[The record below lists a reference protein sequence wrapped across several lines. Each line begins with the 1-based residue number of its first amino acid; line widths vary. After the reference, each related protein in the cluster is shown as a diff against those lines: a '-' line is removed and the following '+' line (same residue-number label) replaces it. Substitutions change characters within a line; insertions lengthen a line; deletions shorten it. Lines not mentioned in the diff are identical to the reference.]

1 MILFCDKSIRW
12 AVLLSILQLGLIAC
26 KPGTTKN
33 EVVSVE
39 KYQEY
44 PQELVSYIRQWT
56 QQHNADERMSETYVE
71 IDQLAYYDNI
81 QLIRNRIIKD
91 PCRLMVAPKSDA
103 YGHGLENLGKL
114 SEFAGADYI
123 GITEIMEIKKLR
135 SMGVNLPIMRIRL
148 ASYRELHTVH
158 THPEMFGELEEMVG
172 NLHMVKY
179 LSKIAGNQERT
190 IKVHINLNTGEMSR
204 NGFGMHIPHTRD
216 SIGELLKLDN
226 IELVG
231 IMTHFANAD
240 TEHPDRLREKISE
253 FREDA
258 EWIIAEGG
266 LKREDVI
273 LHVAATSLA
282 LRVPE
287 SHLDMVRLG
296 SIIFGEK
303 IDKESPEELKSVM
316 SVYSSVGHI
325 MFYPKGS
332 YVGYGSI
339 HQLEQDSYL
348 ANIPIGKSNGIPRN
362 ITNALIRGH
371 KFSVAG
377 AMSMNT
383 TMVDITPLHDQ
394 IKPGDEVVFIGR
406 QGDEKISAEDI
417 WESTGINP
425 WDMHNNVGRLNYE
438 ERYPKMLDDI
448 P

>member
-1 MILFCDKSIRW
+1 MIQIRDRRIR
-12 AVLLSILQLGLIAC
+12 VIYLLSILQLGLMAC
-26 KPGTTKN
+26 KPGTGN
-33 EVVSVE
+33 EIVSVE

-44 PQELVSYIRQWT
+44 PLELISYIS
-56 QQHNADERMSETYVE
+56 QQNQQYNVDERISETYVE
-71 IDQLAYYDNI
+71 IDQLAYYDNL
-81 QLIRNRIIKD
+81 QLIRKRIIKD
-91 PCRLMVAPKSDA
+91 PCRLMVVLKSDA

-123 GITEIMEIKKLR
+123 GITETMEIKKLR
-135 SMGVNLPIMRIRL
+135 SLGVNLPIMRIRL

-158 THPEMFGELEEMVG
+158 THPEIFGEVEEMVG

-179 LSKIAGNQERT
+179 LSKLACSQDRS
-190 IKVHINLNTGEMSR
+190 IKIHINLNTGEMSR
-204 NGFGMHIPHTRD
+204 NGFDMHILHTRD
-216 SIGELLKLDN
+216 SIGELLKLEK
-226 IELVG
+226 IEVAG

-240 TEHPDRLREKISE
+240 TEHPDMLREKISE

-303 IDKESPEELKSVM
+303 IDKESPEELKPVM
-316 SVYSSVGHI
+316 SVYSSVGQI
-325 MFYPKGS
+325 MYYPKGS
-332 YVGYGSI
+332 HVGYGSI

-362 ITNALIRGH
+362 INNVLIRGH

-383 TMVDITPLHDQ
+383 TMIDITTMHDQ
-394 IKPGDEVVFIGR
+394 IKPGEEVVFIGR
-406 QGDEKISAEDI
+406 QGDEEISAEDI